1 MTLRVDPISLAA
13 LILLAIM
20 VVFAADAKVKYEVQK
35 TTAPIVNS
43 LQSPYLDVDVANPTM
58 HDQVHELEG
67 ISGE

>member
-1 MTLRVDPISLAA
+1 MILRVDPISLAA

-35 TTAPIVNS
+35 TTAPIANS
-43 LQSPYLDVDVANPTM
+43 LQSLDPYADVANPTT